1 MDIANRGNLQILTQ
15 AFNAAFLQGLTGVQ
29 PTWNMIA
36 TQVNSTTAEE
46 KYAWMG
52 DTFAIREW
60 LGDRRVQA
68 LKQYDYAIRNK
79 TYEGTVEVPLETI
92 EDDQFG
98 VYAPRF
104 SMMGDESARFP
115 DRLIYALIAAGFST
129 PCYDGQNFFDT
140 DHPVGQQ
147 GAEASVSN
155 FQGGSGRAWYLLD
168 TTRFVKPMLYQ
179 LRRAFKMVMKDK
191 PTDDNVFDR
200 NSLVYGVDGRM
211 NVGFGLWQ
219 LAYASKQTL
228 DATNFEAARAAMM
241 SVQKDNG
248 QPIGV
253 RPNILLVA
261 PADEGPAK
269 RIVATEYLAGG
280 ANNVNFGLAKVM
292 VSEYLS

>member
-36 TQVNSTTAEE
+36 TPVTSTTAEE
-46 KYAWMG
+46 KYGWIG
-52 DTFAIREW
+52 STFAIREW
-60 LGDRRVQA
+60 LGDRRMQA
-68 LKQYDYAIRNK
+68 LKQHDYAIRNK
-79 TYEGTVEVPLETI
+79 TYEGTVEVPVETI
-92 EDDQFG
+92 EDDQYG

-104 SMMGDESARFP
+104 TMMGDETARFP
-115 DRLIYALIAAGFST
+115 DRLVYALLAAGFST

-147 GAEASVSN
+147 GAEVSVSN
-155 FQGGSGRAWYLLD
+155 FGGGSGAAWYLLD
-168 TTRFVKPMLYQ
+168 TSRFIKPLMFQ
-179 LRRAFKMVMKDK
+179 KRRDFKLVMKDK
-191 PTDDNVFDR
+191 QDDDNVFLH
-200 NSLVYGVDGRM
+200 NHLLYGVDGRM
-211 NVGFGLWQ
+211 NVGFALWQ

-228 DATNFEAARAAMM
+228 DAAAFEAARAGMM

-248 QPIGV
+248 EPIGV
-253 RPNILLVA
+253 RPNILLVPPSLEA
-261 PADEGPAK
+261 AAK